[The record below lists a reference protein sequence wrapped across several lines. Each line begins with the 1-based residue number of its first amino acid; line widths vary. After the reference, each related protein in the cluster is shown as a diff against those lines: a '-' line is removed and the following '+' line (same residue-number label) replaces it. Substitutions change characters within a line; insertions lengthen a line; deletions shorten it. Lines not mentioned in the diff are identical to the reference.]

1 MESDDAHIPRSLLQ
15 DENWE
20 CWKVKS
26 PSTFRA
32 DRELHGPVRPE
43 SISDGKAL
51 RPQRIGPN
59 REVTPGKS
67 KIRAGPFPNIGKRN
81 LAWTTVGDK
90 RLFEPTGVA
99 DRANHVQSKVDEIQA
114 TPRDETL
121 HHCHEAPVSIAHII
135 PQTVSLKAHHGSSWA
150 LEGRWTT
157 TANCEV
163 ASIRLVALATT
174 KKSPQADLQ
183 KTRWG
188 PSTKSFSGKDPGFLY
203 RQWFQGLPK
212 RF

>member
-20 CWKVKS
+20 CTKVKS

-32 DRELHGPVRPE
+32 DRELRGPVRPV

-59 REVTPGKS
+59 REVTLGKS

-81 LAWTTVGDK
+81 LAWTMVGDK

-121 HHCHEAPVSIAHII
+121 HHCHEAPESIAHII
-135 PQTVSLKAHHGSSWA
+135 PQTVLLKVHHGSRWA
-150 LEGRWTT
+150 LAGQWKA

-163 ASIRLVALATT
+163 ASIRLVASATT

-188 PSTKSFSGKDPGFLY
+188 PSTKTPAGTAPGFSP
-203 RQWFQGLPK
+203 RRWFQGPPK